1 MILLVLMSFILI
13 AGYVFAMIKRWRKF
27 LTLSVTPTMPLTHK
41 FWFGLCMIGSGA
53 LLLPAAF
60 EASTENS
67 QFLVFLSVVGMI
79 VLGVSPNF
87 KGSQKTAHC
96 IGAAMSLIFS
106 QIWVGCNSWYWLLLW
121 AGFIAYMVIS
131 MSEHWTGN
139 FISDFIKKK
148 ADVLDRGNFVVNRLS
163 NLYRMKEAI
172 VHTTTGGFAAI
183 ATAFVAE
190 SLQNMI
196 PWLIVSC
203 AVILCDLL
211 FGVRKSM
218 LMGEKG
224 QILTCDPC
232 HYGEDGHLLRFRLH
246 GLHD

>member
-13 AGYVFAMIKRWRKF
+13 AGYVFAMIKKMEEIPYSISD
-27 LTLSVTPTMPLTHK
+27 TYYALTHK

-87 KGSQKTAHC
+87 
-96 IGAAMSLIFS
+96 FS

-139 FISDFIKKK
+139 FISDFIKRKPMFWIE
-148 ADVLDRGNFVVNRLS
+148 V
-163 NLYRMKEAI
+163 I
-172 VHTTTGGFAAI
+172 
-183 ATAFVAE
+183 
-190 SLQNMI
+190 SL
-196 PWLIVSC
+196 LTVY
-203 AVILCDLL
+203 
-211 FGVRKSM
+211 
-218 LMGEKG
+218 
-224 QILTCDPC
+224 LTCIV
-232 HYGEDGHLLRFRLH
+232 
-246 GLHD
+246 

>member
-13 AGYVFAMIKRWRKF
+13 AGYVFAMIKKMKEIPYSISD
-27 LTLSVTPTMPLTHK
+27 TYYALTHK

-67 QFLVFLSVVGMI
+67 WFLVFLSVVGMAI
-79 VLGVSPNF
+79 LGVSPNF

-121 AGFIAYMVIS
+121 AGFIAYMAIS

-139 FISDFIKKK
+139 FISDFIKRKPMFWIE
-148 ADVLDRGNFVVNRLS
+148 V
-163 NLYRMKEAI
+163 I
-172 VHTTTGGFAAI
+172 
-183 ATAFVAE
+183 
-190 SLQNMI
+190 SL
-196 PWLIVSC
+196 LTVY
-203 AVILCDLL
+203 
-211 FGVRKSM
+211 
-218 LMGEKG
+218 
-224 QILTCDPC
+224 LTCIV
-232 HYGEDGHLLRFRLH
+232 
-246 GLHD
+246 